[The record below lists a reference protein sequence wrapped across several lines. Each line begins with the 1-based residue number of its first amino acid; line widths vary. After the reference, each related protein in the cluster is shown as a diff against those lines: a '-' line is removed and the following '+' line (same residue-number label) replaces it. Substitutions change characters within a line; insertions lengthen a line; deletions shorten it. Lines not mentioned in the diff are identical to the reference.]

1 MVKFMNKIFFTFFLS
16 LIFCNPVF
24 ANSPFPQTKI
34 GKLVVHDSGSYVIV
48 VLESSVAT
56 GEGCASSNEIKL
68 NVSHPLF
75 KIMYA
80 TLLSALHSQAVIE
93 GWVNGCDGRE
103 PILTRLDI
111 SK

>member
-1 MVKFMNKIFFTFFLS
+1 MKKILIAFCFSFL
-16 LIFCNPVF
+16 FCNSAF
-24 ANSPFPQTKI
+24 ANSPFSNTKI
-34 GKLVVHDSGSYVIV
+34 GKLVVHDSGAYIIV
-48 VLESSVAT
+48 VLKSPVAV
-56 GEGCASSNEIKL
+56 GEGCTSSNEIKL
-68 NVSHPLF
+68 KVNHPLF

-80 TLLSALHSQAVIE
+80 TLLAALQGQTLVE

>member
-1 MVKFMNKIFFTFFLS
+1 MTKIFFTLFLS
-16 LIFCNPVF
+16 LIFCNSVF
-24 ANSPFPQTKI
+24 ANSPFPQTKV

-48 VLESSVAT
+48 VLKSPVAT

-68 NVSHPLF
+68 NANHPLF

-80 TLLSALHSQAVIE
+80 TLLSALHGQTLIE